1 MKDAAADALFQL
13 ANTRNPIV
21 DGGTVKARGD
31 AGRRSGRANFRGET
45 ARR

>member
-13 ANTRNPIV
+13 ANMQGDVV
-21 DGGTVKARGD
+21 DGAVIKGRGD
-31 AGRRSGRANFRGET
+31 AGRRHGRANFVGET